1 MMLQTTLVLV
11 CLLGTSL
18 SLPMRI
24 GILASN
30 SNEILRFNGLTLA
43 TLGQTQMQG
52 SPMFPPYVF
61 QQQPE
66 LMYTPQVVNLNPQI
80 GSPFGP
86 QGPQFMYPNQGTQQQ
101 FVYPPNQGNQQ
112 QFVYPPNQGSQ
123 PLNPVYLPNNQQD
136 QLGPLAPN
144 APSGP
149 QQPQNPVQMTP
160 QFQYPMYVYPQQQP
174 NMQGYPYY
182 VYPQRNQVIQP
193 NQGQVNQLNQP
204 NQQTPLDRTTQK
216 PQLPLQQSF
225 QPNAPVD
232 KTRQVMTQKET
243 FTSPPENRGDAV
255 GPGIDEGHS
264 NFPFLFEP

>member
-149 QQPQNPVQMTP
+149 QQPQNPVQ
-160 QFQYPMYVYPQQQP
+160 
-174 NMQGYPYY
+174 GYPYY

-216 PQLPLQQSF
+216 PQLPLQVWTCWFGASY
-225 QPNAPVD
+225 
-232 KTRQVMTQKET
+232 
-243 FTSPPENRGDAV
+243 RG
-255 GPGIDEGHS
+255 
-264 NFPFLFEP
+264 F

>member
-1 MMLQTTLVLV
+1 MMLPTTLALV

-18 SLPMRI
+18 SLPVQI

-52 SPMFPPYVF
+52 SPMFPPYIF

-66 LMYTPQVVNLNPQI
+66 LLYTPQVVNLNPQM
-80 GSPFGP
+80 GGPFGP

-101 FVYPPNQGNQQ
+101 FLFPPNQGNQPQ
-112 QFVYPPNQGSQ
+112 
-123 PLNPVYLPNNQQD
+123 NPVFLPNGQQD
-136 QLGPLAPN
+136 QLGPLDPN
-144 APSGP
+144 APLGP

-160 QFQYPMYVYPQQQP
+160 QFQYPVYGYPQQP
-174 NMQGYPYY
+174 SVQGYPYY
-182 VYPQRNQVIQP
+182 LPPYGYPQRNPMVLQP
-193 NQGQVNQLNQP
+193 NQGQVNQ
-204 NQQTPLDRTTQK
+204 QTLDRTTQK

-225 QPNAPVD
+225 QPNIPVD
-232 KTRQVMTQKET
+232 KTRLGMTQKET

>member
-30 SNEILRFNGLTLA
+30 SNE
-43 TLGQTQMQG
+43 G
-52 SPMFPPYVF
+52 SPMLPPYVF

-86 QGPQFMYPNQGTQQQ
+86 QFMYPNQGT
-101 FVYPPNQGNQQ
+101 QQ

-160 QFQYPMYVYPQQQP
+160 QFQYPVYGYPQQQP

-182 VYPQRNQVIQP
+182 MPPYGYPQRNPMVMQP

-216 PQLPLQQSF
+216 PQLPLQ
-225 QPNAPVD
+225 
-232 KTRQVMTQKET
+232 TRQVMTQKET

>member
-52 SPMFPPYVF
+52 SPMLPPYVF

-86 QGPQFMYPNQGTQQQ
+86 QFMYPNQGT
-101 FVYPPNQGNQQ
+101 QQ

-160 QFQYPMYVYPQQQP
+160 QFQYPVYGYPQQQP

-182 VYPQRNQVIQP
+182 LTPFGYPQRNPMVMQP